1 MATVNDEGTPRVRQ
15 RRRQVYAHVIGL
27 ANALGISV
35 EEVLGEASRLAE
47 LVEALGVDGLEEHL
61 AGEAGI
67 SVEAL
72 RAEVYHAP
80 SDERST

>member
-1 MATVNDEGTPRVRQ
+1 MATVNDEGTTRNRH
-15 RRRQVYAHVIGL
+15 RRRQVYAHVIQL
-27 ANALGISV
+27 ANALGVSV
-35 EEVLGEASRLAE
+35 EEILGEASRLAE
-47 LVEALGVDGLEEHL
+47 LVEAIGLDALEEQL

-72 RAEVYHAP
+72 RAEVYQAP